1 MKRFYTSFSIVL
13 IGVLLIS
20 LSGCNST
27 PSLKRFS
34 YTFTGAFDTAFQVIA
49 YTEKEEHFNDL
60 TAYLESRMQEL
71 HRLYDKYNIYEG
83 ITNLKS
89 LNEQAA
95 LEPIKVE
102 QPLFDLLSFA
112 KELNAETSGKTNI
125 AFGAVLKIWSD
136 YREDGI
142 NEPESAAIPPME
154 LLEKAAEHT
163 NINDLI
169 LDAEERT
176 VFYQDSKLS
185 LDVGAVAKGY
195 ATELVVQELIEKGY
209 SSFIL
214 SSGGNVRTVG
224 QPFEKDRSKWGVG
237 LQDPNRYVFG
247 DNRTLDTVYVNDM
260 SVVSSGDY
268 QRYYYVGDE
277 RIHHLIDP
285 ATLQPANYFRAVNIL
300 FVDSGKADF
309 YSTELFLLP
318 YEEGRAFAEATPGL
332 EAQWIFPDGSIEMT
346 EGFAAVAKSQ
356 GAVPQ

>member
-1 MKRFYTSFSIVL
+1 MKRFSKVFLILLLIVL
-13 IGVLLIS
+13 LSS
-20 LSGCNST
+20 LSGCNSA
-27 PSLKRFS
+27 PALKRYS

-49 YTEKEEHFNDL
+49 YTEKEEQFNDL
-60 TAYLESRMQEL
+60 TTYLESRMQEL
-71 HRLYDKYNIYEG
+71 HRLYDKYNTYEG
-83 ITNLKS
+83 IVNLKT

-95 LEPIKVE
+95 LEPVQVE
-102 QPLFDLLSFA
+102 QTLFDLLAFA
-112 KELNAETSGKTNI
+112 KQMNGQTSGKTNI
-125 AFGAVLKIWSD
+125 AFGSVLKIWSE

-142 NEPESAAIPPME
+142 NEPEEAAIPPME
-154 LLEKAAEHT
+154 LLEKAAEHI
-163 NINDLI
+163 NIEDLI
-169 LDAEERT
+169 LNEEDRT
-176 VFYQDSKLS
+176 VFFQDSKLA

-209 SSFIL
+209 TSFIL

-224 QPFEKDRSKWGVG
+224 QPVEKDRSKWGVG
-237 LQDPNRYVFG
+237 LQDPNRFVFG

-285 ATLQPANYFRAVNIL
+285 TTLQPANYFRAVNIL